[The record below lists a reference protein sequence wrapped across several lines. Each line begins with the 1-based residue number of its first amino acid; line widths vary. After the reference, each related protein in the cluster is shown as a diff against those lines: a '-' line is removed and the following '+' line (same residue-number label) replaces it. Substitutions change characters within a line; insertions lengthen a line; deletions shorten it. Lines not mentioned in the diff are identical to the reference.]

1 MTIKAIT
8 FDLDDTLWDISPVIS
23 RAEQQVHD
31 WLTHHFPNITR
42 SYSIDNL
49 RELRTQLENE
59 LVEFAHNF
67 TYLRRETFRRVAQAA
82 GYDPTVVADN
92 ALKVFMDARHEVEF
106 YDEVLNT
113 LESLGQR
120 YILGALSNGNAD
132 LTRMGIDHH
141 FNFHLSAVKVGK
153 PKPHAAMF
161 EIACELAQAQPFEI
175 VHIGDHPEHD
185 VAGAAAIGM
194 RTIWIN
200 RNKIEWD
207 GDKNPDAVICNLTE
221 IEALLSAWNQAD

>member
-8 FDLDDTLWDISPVIS
+8 FDLDDTLWDVSPVIS

-31 WLTHHFPNITR
+31 WLTRYFPAITKI
-42 SYSIDNL
+42 YSIENL
-49 RELRTQLENE
+49 RELRTRLTDE
-59 LVEFAHNF
+59 LAEHAHNF
-67 TYLRRETFRRVAQAA
+67 THLRRETIYRAAQAA
-82 GYDPTVVADN
+82 GYDPQAVADS

-106 YDEVLNT
+106 YEEVLNT
-113 LESLGQR
+113 LESLSQR

-132 LTRMGIDHH
+132 LTRVGIDHH
-141 FNFHLSAVKVGK
+141 FKFHLSAVKVGK
-153 PKPHAAMF
+153 PKPHATMF
-161 EIACELAQAQPFEI
+161 KIACELARAHPFEV

-200 RNKIEWD
+200 RNNLEWN
-207 GDKNPDAVICNLTE
+207 GDKSPDAVICNLTE
-221 IEALLSAWNQAD
+221 IEALLSAWNQAE